1 MIPSGSRPVRIIVA
15 LVAVWCLGP
24 GMSARSQA
32 APVLVFAAASL
43 QTAIDELTPAMT
55 SATGVP
61 VKASYAA
68 SSALAKQIENGAPA
82 DIFVSA
88 DLDWMDYLAE
98 RQRIRPES
106 RVNLLGNELVLV
118 APVGQRLT
126 LAIAP
131 NFPLAAALGSGRL
144 AVADPSAVPAG
155 KYAKETLT
163 NLGVWESVANRLAPA
178 ENVRAALLLV
188 SRGETPLGIVYRTD
202 ALVDRGVAIVGRF
215 PDASHAPIVYPAAL
229 TSTSASGA
237 EKVLAFLRGPGAR
250 GVFEKMGFSVLA
262 K

>member
-106 RVNLLGNELVLV
+106 RVNLLHIRRQSPGRVPLYGFGV
-118 APVGQRLT
+118 RT
-126 LAIAP
+126 LRRQSR
-131 NFPLAAALGSGRL
+131 NGR
-144 AVADPSAVPAG
+144 
-155 KYAKETLT
+155 
-163 NLGVWESVANRLAPA
+163 R
-178 ENVRAALLLV
+178 
-188 SRGETPLGIVYRTD
+188 
-202 ALVDRGVAIVGRF
+202 
-215 PDASHAPIVYPAAL
+215 
-229 TSTSASGA
+229 
-237 EKVLAFLRGPGAR
+237 
-250 GVFEKMGFSVLA
+250 
-262 K
+262 